1 MGKHSKKP
9 IEQRLSIW
17 EEEQLSKQRAKEAL
31 LLAKKQEQEKQ
42 KPYQMKKLASKL
54 FNKISFLLYGEKN
67 LKVSNF

>member
-1 MGKHSKKP
+1 MGKRSKKP

-42 KPYQMKKLASKL
+42 K
-54 FNKISFLLYGEKN
+54 N
-67 LKVSNF
+67 LK